1 MVRDAHAVE
10 VLEEDAIVRAIV
22 PDEEALLT
30 RIIQPGPN
38 KEAPGC
44 V

>member
-22 PDEEALLT
+22 PDEEALLSSPSG
-30 RIIQPGPN
+30 RRWPKAG
-38 KEAPGC
+38 
-44 V
+44 